1 MFRVDD
7 VQGKEFRA
15 VIIST
20 VRTCASDAKKVDE
33 IEMEEGFFTN
43 PKVRLNF
50 RNFLVCPFLKSVLM
64 IIFRFLNNG
73 LLVAKDWL

>member
-15 VIIST
+15 LIIST
-20 VRTCASDAKKVDE
+20 VRTCASDAKRVDE

-43 PKVRLNF
+43 PKVHMYTLISPTYI
-50 RNFLVCPFLKSVLM
+50 FLV
-64 IIFRFLNNG
+64 LNCR
-73 LLVAKDWL
+73 KWSCE